1 MPKLLTI
8 FVFLGLSACQPINQ
22 TEKISGHTMGTTY
35 TIIAQTNQLNQQ
47 AIERRLNQITQ
58 VFSSWDYNS
67 ELSILNRQ
75 AINTPKSV
83 SAEMAFVLAQAIN
96 VHKQTEGF
104 FNPAMGELI
113 DIWGFGVNPVE
124 RSPSQLEI
132 EDALKRASMKQLSF
146 RDSKFL
152 KKADAK
158 LNLSAI
164 AKGYAVDEIAKLL
177 KKQNIDKFMVEI
189 GGEIKTQGRWSVG
202 IESPAGQA
210 PIAIDLVD
218 ESIATSGNYRQYFVW
233 KAKRYA
239 HILDP
244 HTGLPVDSDL
254 FSASVIHPSNML
266 ADAYATA
273 MMAMGKDEA
282 VKMARRLN
290 LKAVFVLDKCEHPCS
305 NQNIIKVGL

>member
-104 FNPAMGELI
+104 FNPSPDIAISIFLI
-113 DIWGFGVNPVE
+113 ACIFL
-124 RSPSQLEI
+124 PSAACRGNAQ
-132 EDALKRASMKQLSF
+132 
-146 RDSKFL
+146 
-152 KKADAK
+152 
-158 LNLSAI
+158 NLS
-164 AKGYAVDEIAKLL
+164 
-177 KKQNIDKFMVEI
+177 
-189 GGEIKTQGRWSVG
+189 
-202 IESPAGQA
+202 
-210 PIAIDLVD
+210 DLSLR
-218 ESIATSGNYRQYFVW
+218 EAEKNF
-233 KAKRYA
+233 
-239 HILDP
+239 L
-244 HTGLPVDSDL
+244 
-254 FSASVIHPSNML
+254 VI
-266 ADAYATA
+266 
-273 MMAMGKDEA
+273 
-282 VKMARRLN
+282 
-290 LKAVFVLDKCEHPCS
+290 
-305 NQNIIKVGL
+305 

>member
-22 TEKISGHTMGTTY
+22 TEKISGHTMGTAY
-35 TIIAQTNQLNQQ
+35 TIIAQTNQLDQQ
-47 AIERRLNQITQ
+47 AIDQRLNQISQ
-58 VFSSWDYNS
+58 VFSSWDQNS
-67 ELSILNRQ
+67 ELSALNRQ
-75 AINTPKSV
+75 AINTPKDV
-83 SAEMAFVLAQAIN
+83 SAEMGFVLAQAIN
-96 VHKQTEGF
+96 LHKQTAGF

-113 DIWGFGVNPVE
+113 DIWGFGVSPVE
-124 RSPSQLEI
+124 RNPSQLEV
-132 EDALKRASMKQLSF
+132 EQALERSSMTRLALSGL
-146 RDSKFL
+146 KFV
-152 KKADAK
+152 KTADVQ

-177 KKQNIDKFMVEI
+177 KKQNIEKFMVEI
-189 GGEIKTQGRWSVG
+189 GGEIKTQGSWSVG
-202 IESPAGQA
+202 IETPTGQA
-210 PIAIDLVD
+210 PIAIDLAD

-254 FSASVIHPSNML
+254 FSVSVIHPSNML

-273 MMAMGKDEA
+273 MMAMGKDKA
-282 VKMARRLN
+282 IKMAQRLN
-290 LKAVFVLDKCEHPCS
+290 LKTVFVLAQCEHPCS
-305 NQNIIKVGL
+305 SKNIIKVGL